1 MELADRIEWRLC
13 KKRLRI
19 HSSVANRA
27 SDSELGTQSRTAK
40 ILSSPPP
47 RCWAKVKQS
56 WKEKTVRK
64 CYKREVE
71 KRKV

>member
-1 MELADRIEWRLC
+1 MELSERIKWRLC
-13 KKRLRI
+13 KKMLRI
-19 HSSVANRA
+19 HSIVANGEG
-27 SDSELGTQSRTAK
+27 DSELGTQIETAK
-40 ILSSPPP
+40 ILSLLA

-64 CYKREVE
+64 RYKRLVG